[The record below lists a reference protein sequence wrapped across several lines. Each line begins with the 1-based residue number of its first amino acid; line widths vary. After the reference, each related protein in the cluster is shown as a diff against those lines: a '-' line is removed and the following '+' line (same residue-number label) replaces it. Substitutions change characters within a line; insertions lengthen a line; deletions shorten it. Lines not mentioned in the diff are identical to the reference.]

1 MDSRLLGLGRRS
13 ERLSLGERDLA
24 RYPPGQQW
32 VPGHWESTD
41 EGSQWV
47 AGYWTALE
55 QANADFLPQP
65 PDPLLESP
73 GVAPNAN
80 NVYVPGTWVW
90 QSRYLWRPGFW
101 IPFRLG
107 WVWIPAHYVW
117 TPAGY
122 IFVDGHWDYP
132 FANRGLLFAPVVIA
146 RGYWNQPSWF
156 YRPYYAVSDAFLLGC
171 LFVQPRT
178 TRYYFGDYFDPRYNR
193 LGFVSWVDF
202 RIGSQFYDPN
212 LNYYRWQYRNNPS
225 WMRDLRQVYVARQNG
240 ELPRPPRTLVAQN
253 TFVQNNRNAIA
264 NNFQKINVSNVTNI
278 ANVTALASLTQV
290 KEQGV
295 ALQKVT
301 ANDLSRA
308 RKGVQ
313 QFRNLAQERAKVE
326 ARVKSQGSPL
336 AGGSAGR
343 AVRVA
348 LPTLK
353 TMSRS
358 NTTVKGMPPLPSIPN
373 PRAHEGAA
381 ERTGKLTELVNPR
394 GTRTDGSQP
403 RAEEEHPRKPSNK
416 EPGHPAPEHPA
427 KAEEHKPREEGKPKP
442 AAEHKP
448 GSPPPRGSETKK
460 PEPKG
465 PPPRQEPKKESQEH
479 KPSKEKPPDK

>member
-1 MDSRLLGLGRRS
+1 M
-13 ERLSLGERDLA
+13 
-24 RYPPGQQW
+24 
-32 VPGHWESTD
+32 
-41 EGSQWV
+41 
-47 AGYWTALE
+47 
-55 QANADFLPQP
+55 
-65 PDPLLESP
+65 
-73 GVAPNAN
+73 
-80 NVYVPGTWVW
+80 
-90 QSRYLWRPGFW
+90 
-101 IPFRLG
+101 
-107 WVWIPAHYVW
+107 
-117 TPAGY
+117 
-122 IFVDGHWDYP
+122 
-132 FANRGLLFAPVVIA
+132 
-146 RGYWNQPSWF
+146 
-156 YRPYYAVSDAFLLGC
+156 
-171 LFVQPRT
+171 
-178 TRYYFGDYFDPRYNR
+178 
-193 LGFVSWVDF
+193 
-202 RIGSQFYDPN
+202 
-212 LNYYRWQYRNNPS
+212 
-225 WMRDLRQVYVARQNG
+225 
-240 ELPRPPRTLVAQN
+240 AQN